1 LDDPPSYILL
11 SIANDGDTLKFILS
25 LSAMILLLIANAF
38 ISASETAF
46 FTLKNSD
53 LERLRKSN
61 QADEQRIPELLRKP
75 RQLLATIR
83 IASAFV
89 VITII
94 LSSIAFVLTF
104 SDSIFR
110 TAVILFFFATT
121 FLITYFGDI
130 LPKTY
135 SSTNS
140 IKIAKAVSRL
150 WVPLLSFFKP
160 ISIVWLRLN
169 GLVERGFD
177 TSYKDTVE
185 ELNQALEMTAVNHGS
200 SNEDDKEILRGI
212 VNFGTLTVKRVMR
225 TRSRISAADITLNF
239 HQLMEYVS
247 KSGYSRVPVYKKSLD
262 RIEGI
267 LHIKDLLPFMEN
279 GATFQWQD
287 LLRPGFFVPA
297 TKKLDSLLKDF
308 QEKHVHMAIVVNEYG
323 GTLGLITLEDIIEE
337 IIGDI
342 NDEFDEAG
350 LHYQKIDDHTF
361 VFEGK
366 TSLHDFCKLINVEPT
381 SFDSVRGES
390 KSLGG
395 LILELNRELPR
406 TGTQINFQ
414 RFTFAIESADR
425 KRIKRVKVIIHDQEK
440 V

>member
-1 LDDPPSYILL
+1 LR
-11 SIANDGDTLKFILS
+11 
-25 LSAMILLLIANAF
+25 
-38 ISASETAF
+38 
-46 FTLKNSD
+46 NSD
-53 LERLRKSN
+53 LERLRKSS
-61 QADEQRIPELLRKP
+61 QSREQLIPELLQRP

-83 IASAFV
+83 IAGSFV
-89 VITII
+89 VISII
-94 LSSIAFVLTF
+94 LAAIAFVISLQ
-104 SDSIFR
+104 DSMIGLE
-110 TAVILFFFATT
+110 VILFAIAIT
-121 FLITYFGDI
+121 FLLTSFGEI
-130 LPKTY
+130 IPKSYAASNGIRTAR
-135 SSTNS
+135 
-140 IKIAKAVSRL
+140 KVAGL
-150 WVPLLSFFKP
+150 WRVLIPVFKP
-160 ISIVWLRLN
+160 ISFVWLKIS
-169 GLVERGFD
+169 GLVERGFE
-177 TSYKDTVE
+177 TTGYKDTVE

-200 SNEDDKEILRGI
+200 TNDDEKEILRGI

-225 TRSRISAADITLNF
+225 TRSRISAADISLNF

-262 RIEGI
+262 RIEGV

-279 GATFQWQD
+279 DSSFQWQD

-337 IIGDI
+337 IMGDI
-342 NDEFDEAG
+342 NDEFDEVG
-350 LHYQKIDDHTF
+350 LHYQKIDDSTF

-366 TSLHDFCKLINVEPT
+366 TSLHDFCKLINVDPST
-381 SFDSVRGES
+381 FDPVRGES

-406 TGTQINFQ
+406 TGSQINFE

-425 KRIKRVKVIIHDQEK
+425 KKIKRVKVLIHDQEK
-440 V
+440 L